1 MLNHC
6 AYDRAQYAEAVLSLG
21 GCVGYWRLD
30 ETSGTTARALAGSNG
45 TYTGSPVLA
54 KPSAVRD
61 GATIGLNGSSMYVVV
76 GDSDDFSVVTTNGMT
91 WSFWTKPTNT
101 TTSHVV
107 AKGAGSGSWEWSIMR
122 GLSPIF
128 ADGAAF
134 VAQMWQS
141 SGNSYAVVNTGANS
155 APNGQWVHVVA
166 TIRYGVEL
174 VIYLDGAQKGRSVS
188 FSGTMVNGTSAVNIG
203 RRPDNT
209 RYYNGD
215 VGDLAI
221 HNRALNAN
229 EVAWLYEEG
238 LR

>member
-1 MLNHC
+1 MLQHP

-30 ETSGTTARALAGSNG
+30 EAGGTTAKALAGGNG
-45 TYTGSPVLA
+45 TYTGSPVLN
-54 KPSAVRD
+54 KPSPVRD
-61 GATIGLNGSSMYVVV
+61 GATIGLNGSSMYVTIA
-76 GDSDDFSVVTTNGMT
+76 DASAYSTVTTGQMS
-91 WSFWTKPTNT
+91 WAFWTKPNAT

-128 ADGAAF
+128 LDGAAF
-134 VAQMWQS
+134 TAQMWQS
-141 SGNSYAVVNTGANS
+141 SGNSHIVVNSGANS
-155 APNGQWVHVVA
+155 APNGEWVHVVCTYRSA
-166 TIRYGVEL
+166 VEL
-174 VIYLDGAQKGRSVS
+174 VIYLNGVQKGRTTA
-188 FSGTMVNGTSAVNIG
+188 FSSTMVDGTRAVNIG

-215 VGDLAI
+215 VGDVAI
-221 HNRALNAN
+221 WNRALSAN
-229 EVAWLYEEG
+229 EVHWLYEEG